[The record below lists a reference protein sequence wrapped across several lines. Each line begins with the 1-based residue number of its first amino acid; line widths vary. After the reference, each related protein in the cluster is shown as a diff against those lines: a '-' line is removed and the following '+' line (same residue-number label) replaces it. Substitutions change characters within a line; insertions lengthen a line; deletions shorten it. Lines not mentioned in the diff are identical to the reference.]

1 MHKVFAFECK
11 AGKPL
16 ARIPMVIRRKLD
28 VCGVKLT
35 MRGWASLGQEEKW
48 LLVRKACESPEEQ
61 SAYRQLLLQ
70 FAGVQI
76 TAMDP
81 APDAA
86 DEIALSTSTEVPA
99 QVVLQCGL
107 HGLPAPCP
115 GRWPRLD
122 ALQRYALVKLSRP
135 GHHNEHFLPAIE
147 EFDLLELSKL

>member
-1 MHKVFAFECK
+1 MQHVFAFERR

-35 MRGWASLGQEEKW
+35 MRGWASLSQEEKW
-48 LLVRKACESPEEQ
+48 LLVRKPCELPEEQ
-61 SAYRQLLLQ
+61 AVYRQLLLQ
-70 FAGVQI
+70 YAGDQV

-81 APDAA
+81 APDVA
-86 DEIALSTSTEVPA
+86 DDIALSTSTEVPA

-115 GRWPRLD
+115 GRWSRLS
-122 ALQRYALVKLSRP
+122 ALQRYALLKLSRA
-135 GHHNEHFLPAIE
+135 GHRNEHFLPAIE
-147 EFDLLELSKL
+147 EFNLLELRAL